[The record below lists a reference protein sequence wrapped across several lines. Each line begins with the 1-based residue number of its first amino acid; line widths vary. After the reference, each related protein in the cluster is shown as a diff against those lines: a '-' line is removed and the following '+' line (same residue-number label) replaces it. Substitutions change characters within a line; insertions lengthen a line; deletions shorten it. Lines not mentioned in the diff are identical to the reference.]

1 MKVKQMRNILILITD
16 IRDIIIKHKQ
26 INPHCLKLQNVFN
39 DVDKLYESLQYYAPE
54 HLHSDHP
61 FLQLQDIMNFH
72 INQDDY
78 INFNWCKNIIDIF
91 LDPNYG
97 NK

>member
-16 IRDIIIKHKQ
+16 IRNIIIKHKQ
-26 INPHCLKLQNVFN
+26 INPHCLKLHNVFN

-54 HLHSDHP
+54 HLHSNHP
-61 FLQLQDIMNFH
+61 FLQLQDVMNFH
-72 INQDDY
+72 VNQDDY
-78 INFNWCKNIIDIF
+78 INFNWCKDIIDIF